1 MGEDIVSSRAKAR
14 AFIGQCVANIAEGLN
29 ASITS
34 EIIEK
39 WNLAAE
45 AVQRYGSFVAAAQA
59 TAAGNSLGDSLS
71 YDYDQAANDPA
82 ATAAANSIVE
92 RMKAN
97 AAAWHGASKAEQERL
112 AAENEQLARQLAQYV
127 GAMPTKDRSGVW
139 WLNGQRLFDIYP
151 KYHQGGIVGGLQNE
165 KQQELLAVLKNG
177 ELVSTEQMQERTIEL
192 IDFAGSIAKRLKE
205 LPYMNGF
212 GSLLKNDVLTAL
224 PKLTPVQGCSQSMV
238 FSPSIQV
245 TIQHNGSVS
254 DGDAEVY
261 GNKIADITLGKLSEA
276 FGKKGIR
283 NFSGTLLKA

>member
-1 MGEDIVSSRAKAR
+1 MALLRSGK
-14 AFIGQCVANIAEGLN
+14 LN
-29 ASITS
+29 ASIES
-34 EIIEK
+34 DIVSA

-59 TAAGNSLGDSLS
+59 TAAGNSLGDSTS
-71 YDYDQAANDPA
+71 YDYAQSADDPA
-82 ATAAANSIVE
+82 AIAAANSIVE
-92 RMKAN
+92 KMKAN
-97 AAAWHGASKAEQERL
+97 AAAWHGASKAEQQRL
-112 AAENEQLARQLAQYV
+112 SAENEQLAQQLAQYV
-127 GAMPTKDRSGVW
+127 GAMPTKDRSGTW

-151 KYHQGGIVGGLQNE
+151 KYHQGGVVGDPHNS
-165 KQQELLAVLKNG
+165 QQKEILAVLKNG
-177 ELVSTEQMQERTIEL
+177 ELVSTDKMQERTIEL
-192 IDFAGSIAKRLKE
+192 IDFASNIAKRLQA

-212 GSLLKNDVLTAL
+212 SSILKNDVLTAL
-224 PKLTPVQGCSQSMV
+224 PKPALMQGGSQSMV

-254 DGDAEVY
+254 DSDAELY